1 MLENALDDYLVHL
14 PDERAFDAPFLA
26 LLPALGFFGVHYTH
40 GGSEFGKDF
49 IAKKREGRSIIQ
61 YSFQAKRDV
70 AQNDWRDVQ
79 NQLLEAVLTPLS
91 HPHFDARKPHQ
102 PVLVVTGRLSSNTA
116 VGAANFN
123 AKIEQFKARPLEV
136 WDRPHLVG
144 ALSSHGLAGVHR
156 ASAQGFQA
164 YGRFYSLYGE
174 AMEGHLSPREIERY
188 SRYWL
193 LLPPDEAGV
202 KADASNPTGN
212 AANTTE
218 RVTHHLLLAALEAS
232 MLAARC
238 RAVDAHYEALHCHI
252 ASWRAV
258 LHSWHCAEQAQE
270 ASLVKHCRALHERVR
285 IEVRDA
291 ARDYTNWVERLW
303 REVECN
309 LAACIGGP
317 PGMATSLALSA
328 PVHCAQFVETL
339 GLRFRLAESQSER
352 TQIVSLLEEFVRAE
366 PNCAY
371 PIAERYAVSLV
382 WPLLAL
388 GESGHGEVTRDWLH
402 RAAVWLCDRHEAG
415 AGLARLEAS
424 AEEEAVTLLG
434 ADFEF
439 LGVERQK
446 VSLVAPVLADLAAW
460 LGEAELY
467 GDIVND
473 LHAVGV
479 VPHFF
484 QPCDSEGAF
493 RFEAPDVFTYPRV
506 TYQDALSPFEE
517 RRFASHIA
525 RDPSRL
531 LLSEAAGLDAF
542 AAVSLL
548 LRDRYFPG
556 LWPPRLSPKTKKSVP
571 TGSRSVRRNGGN
583 TRKN

>member
-1 MLENALDDYLVHL
+1 MLENALDDYLANL

-26 LLPALGFFGVHYTH
+26 LLPALGFFDVHYTH
-40 GGSEFGKDF
+40 GASEFGKDF
-49 IAKKREGRSIIQ
+49 IAKKRQGRSVVQ

-70 AQNDWRDVQ
+70 AQSDWREVQ
-79 NQLLEAVLTPLS
+79 NQLLEGVLTPLS
-91 HPHFDARKPHQ
+91 HPHFDVRKPHQ
-102 PVLVVTGRLSSNTA
+102 PVLVVTGRLSGNTA
-116 VGAANFN
+116 LGAANFN
-123 AKIEQFKARPLEV
+123 AKIAPFNARPLEV
-136 WDRPHLVG
+136 WDRSHLVG
-144 ALSSHGLAGVHR
+144 VLASNGLAGVHR

-174 AMEGHLSPREIERY
+174 AMEGHLAPRDIEQY
-188 SRYWL
+188 SRFWL

-202 KADASNPTGN
+202 DSSSSAATLNDA
-212 AANTTE
+212 ATTSD
-218 RVTHHLLLAALEAS
+218 VTHRLLIAALESS

-238 RAVDAHYEALHCHI
+238 QSVDARYEALHCHL

-258 LHSWHCAEQAQE
+258 LHAWHCAQE
-270 ASLVKHCRALHERVR
+270 AQQTALAAHCQALHERVR
-285 IEVRDA
+285 IVVRDA
-291 ARDYTNWVERLW
+291 ARDYTDWVERLW
-303 REVECN
+303 REVGCN

-328 PVHCAQFVETL
+328 PVHCARFVETL
-339 GLRFRLAESQSER
+339 GLRFRLTESQAER
-352 TQIVSLLEEFVRAE
+352 ERIAVLLEGFVRAE

-388 GESGHGEVTRDWLH
+388 GESGRAEVARNWLH
-402 RAAVWLCDRHEAG
+402 RTAVWLCDRHEAS
-415 AGLARLEAS
+415 AGLAHLEAS

-439 LGVERQK
+439 LKVEHLK
-446 VSLVAPVLADLAAW
+446 SSLVAAVLADLAAC

-467 GDIVND
+467 SDIVND
-473 LHAVGV
+473 LQAVGI

-493 RFEAPDVFTYPRV
+493 RFEASDVVLHPRV

-517 RRFASHIA
+517 RRFASHLA
-525 RDPSRL
+525 HEPSRL
-531 LLSEAAGLDAF
+531 TLSEMAGLDAF

-548 LRDRYFPG
+548 VRDRYFPS
-556 LWPPRLSPKTKKSVP
+556 LWPRLPASSAPQALKGKKQ
-571 TGSRSVRRNGGN
+571 RR
-583 TRKN
+583 K